1 MDEER
6 RRDALSSCF
15 SYSVCVRFERRR
27 NSVRERERER
37 ERGRNAACFN
47 FFMSQIC
54 VDVQLTIDMINTW
67 RTQDV
72 LERRGRA
79 QQGREEEQKRASEKN
94 ESEKVEVIVIV
105 FCY

>member
-1 MDEER
+1 
-6 RRDALSSCF
+6 
-15 SYSVCVRFERRR
+15 
-27 NSVRERERER
+27 
-37 ERGRNAACFN
+37 
-47 FFMSQIC
+47 MSQIC

-67 RTQDV
+67 CTQDV

-79 QQGREEEQKRASEKN
+79 QQGREEEQRRASEKN